1 MRIVNSSLAGCYII
15 EPEVFKDS
23 RGLFYES
30 FNKKKYKKIIDPKYE
45 FVQDNFSYSS
55 KGVLRGLHMQI
66 NKPQGKL
73 VKVTHGEVFDVAVDL
88 RKDSNTF
95 GKWTGVYLS
104 DLNKKQFWIPPGFAH
119 GFLALTD
126 GVNFEYKCTDFYYP
140 DDEVTIIWNDSKL
153 NIDWPSQYPIV
164 SDKDKKGITLD
175 EFLGC

>member
-1 MRIVNSSLAGCYII
+1 
-15 EPEVFKDS
+15 
-23 RGLFYES
+23 
-30 FNKKKYKKIIDPKYE
+30 
-45 FVQDNFSYSS
+45 
-55 KGVLRGLHMQI
+55 MQI

-88 RKDSNTF
+88 RKIQIHLVNE
-95 GKWTGVYLS
+95 GVYLS
-104 DLNKKQFWIPPGFAH
+104 DLNKKQFWIPTGFAH
-119 GFLALTD
+119 GLALTD